1 MNEFYDAY
9 YEVEIDL
16 KQSDPTIQS
25 ISKFQDAYK
34 TIEISNLGNLQV
46 ECGPPVK

>member
-16 KQSDPTIQS
+16 KQIDPTIQS